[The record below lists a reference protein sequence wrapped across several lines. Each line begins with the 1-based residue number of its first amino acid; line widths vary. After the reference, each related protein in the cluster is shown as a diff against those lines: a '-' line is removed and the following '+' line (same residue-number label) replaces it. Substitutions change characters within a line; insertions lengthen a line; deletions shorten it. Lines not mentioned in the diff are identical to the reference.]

1 MKKNVAIYARVSKKD
16 QTPDNQLLEL
26 RLVAERMDW
35 NIAYEFVDHGIS
47 GAKGKEDRPEFE
59 RLHKCAMR
67 REIDLI
73 AVWSVDRIG
82 RSLQHLVAFLTEI
95 HGKGIDLYLHQQGID
110 TTTPSGK
117 AMFQMLG
124 VFAEFERSI
133 ISERVKSG
141 LERVRSQGKHI
152 GRPKVSAEVDKMVL
166 IARANGGNI
175 PLGKKRIASDL
186 GIGVGT
192 VQRILAEVDIG

>member
-152 GRPKVSAEVDKMVL
+152 GRPKVSAEVEKMVL